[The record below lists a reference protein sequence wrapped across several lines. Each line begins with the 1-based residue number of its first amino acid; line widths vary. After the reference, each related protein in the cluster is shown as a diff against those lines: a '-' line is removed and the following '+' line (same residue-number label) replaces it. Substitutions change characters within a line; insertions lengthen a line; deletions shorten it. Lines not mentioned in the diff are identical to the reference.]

1 MEFGLIFLTLDS
13 LVKVLMCLLELF
25 LAQVNIA
32 SVKEIFRIRTIDSSN
47 SIIIVSDGFIELV
60 SVIKSQP
67 TVIVEQGK
75 VLLGEAQLFARILLD
90 TDRFREGFKRL
101 LCLVIFKVTQ
111 AEVVPSLRLVALHIS
126 RLD

>member
-32 SVKEIFRIRTIDSSN
+32 SVKEIFRIRTVDSSN

-111 AEVVPSLRLVALHIS
+111 AEVVPSLRFVALHIS

>member
-32 SVKEIFRIRTIDSSN
+32 SVKEILRIRTVDSSN

>member
-47 SIIIVSDGFIELV
+47 RIIIVSDGFIELV

>member
-32 SVKEIFRIRTIDSSN
+32 SVKEILRIRTVDSSN

-90 TDRFREGFKRL
+90 TDSFREGFKRL

>member
-32 SVKEIFRIRTIDSSN
+32 SVKEIFRIRTVDSSN

-101 LCLVIFKVTQ
+101 LCLVIFKITQ
-111 AEVVPSLRLVALHIS
+111 AEVVPSLRFVALHIS